1 MKSPKPSF
9 TEPMVNSSLLIG
21 NRDPKGDEMRL
32 RSLPAQAVRNM
43 RDDLIGSVS
52 VETKSASVKP
62 ASPVGP

>member
-21 NRDPKGDEMRL
+21 NKDAKGDEIRL
-32 RSLPAQAVRNM
+32 RNLPAQAVRNT
-43 RDDLIGSVS
+43 RGDLIGSVC